1 MHLFNVLAKVLSDL
15 TNREP
20 PNTPVAQIQCLPGP
34 DAVRLKQLLE
44 CALVELS
51 KAKSKTPSSRLHRSL
66 PVG

>member
-20 PNTPVAQIQCLPGP
+20 PNTP